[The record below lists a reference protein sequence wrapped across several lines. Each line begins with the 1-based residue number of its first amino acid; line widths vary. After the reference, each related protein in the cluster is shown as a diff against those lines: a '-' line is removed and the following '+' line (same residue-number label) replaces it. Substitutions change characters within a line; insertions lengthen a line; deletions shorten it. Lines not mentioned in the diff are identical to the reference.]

1 MRLVFAGTPEAAL
14 PSLETLAERHEIVAV
29 LTRPDA
35 PTGRRRVLTPSPVAI
50 RAAELGLPV
59 LKPAKLDADFAS
71 TLAALDAELGAIV
84 AYGAL
89 LREPVLSIPR
99 LGWINLHF
107 SLLPRWRGA
116 APVQRAVI
124 AGDSTTGASVF
135 QLEAGLDTGPVF
147 GTLERPIGANET
159 SGHLLGALAVDG
171 AGLLARVADE
181 LAAGTAVS
189 VPQEGEPT
197 LAAKLSLADAALDP
211 REDAQRMYARLR
223 GVTPEP
229 GAFLSLAAGERLK
242 LHDAAVAWGEAPVA
256 AGHFVLRDRK
266 VLLGTGTEP
275 LQLLTLQSAGR
286 KAMDAPSWWR
296 GLTDPAAVVAVPP
309 ESAP

>member
-14 PSLETLAERHEIVAV
+14 PSLELLADRHEIVAV

-35 PTGRRRVLTPSPVAI
+35 PTGRRRVLTPSPVAT
-50 RAAELGLPV
+50 RAGELGLPV
-59 LKPAKLDADFAS
+59 LKPAKLDAEFAA

-89 LREPVLSIPR
+89 LREPVLSTPR

-124 AGDSTTGASVF
+124 AGDQATGASVF

-171 AGLLARVADE
+171 AGLLAHVVDE
-181 LAAGTAVS
+181 LASGSAAAS
-189 VPQEGEPT
+189 PQAGEPT
-197 LAAKLSLADAALDP
+197 VAAKLSLADAALDP
-211 REDAQRMYARLR
+211 RESAERVFARLR

-229 GAFLSLAAGERLK
+229 GAFLTLADGERLK
-242 LHDAAVAWGEAPVA
+242 VLAAAVGWGESALEP
-256 AGHFVLRDRK
+256 GRFVLRNRK

-275 LQLLTLQSAGR
+275 LELLTVQPSGR

-296 GLTDPAAVVAVPP
+296 GLPDPAAVVAVPWGGP
-309 ESAP
+309 S